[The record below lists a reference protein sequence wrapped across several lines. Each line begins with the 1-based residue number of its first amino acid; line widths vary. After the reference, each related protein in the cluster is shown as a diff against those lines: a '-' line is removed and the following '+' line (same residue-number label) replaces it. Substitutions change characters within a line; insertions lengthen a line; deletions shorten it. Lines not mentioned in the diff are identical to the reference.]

1 MEDENIIENEEII
14 ESDDEESENE
24 NLDKKQTKK
33 IKKSLQFAE
42 NEESGGEEDDDDDNE
57 EEDNQ
62 NGDDFDDEEEDDDD
76 DDDDDFEDENEE
88 KQKKKENMEN
98 EKNTFQMELSDDD
111 SDINEEDIDEDE
123 NYLQKFNENM
133 KKKIIDEYH
142 PELFSH
148 NYKEVE
154 MLSTVLRDTDGFII
168 DPLHKT
174 MPFVTKYEKARIIGE
189 RAKQIDSGAIPFI
202 EVEDNIIDGYL
213 IALKEYEQKK
223 IPFII
228 RRPLPDGTS
237 EYWKLKDLEILE

>member
-1 MEDENIIENEEII
+1 MEEENIIENEDII
-14 ESDDEESENE
+14 ESDDDEGSESE
-24 NLDKKQTKK
+24 NLDKKQTKQ
-33 IKKSLQFAE
+33 IKKSLRFAE
-42 NEESGGEEDDDDDNE
+42 NEESDKEDDDEDEDEDDDESDDNNFE
-57 EEDNQ
+57 
-62 NGDDFDDEEEDDDD
+62 DD
-76 DDDDDFEDENEE
+76 DDDDDFEEDTENDE
-88 KQKKKENMEN
+88 KHKKKENVEN
-98 EKNTFQMELSDDD
+98 DKNTFHMELSDDSI
-111 SDINEEDIDEDE
+111 SDTNDDDDIEEDE

-148 NYKEVE
+148 NYKEVDA
-154 MLSTVLRDTDGFII
+154 LSTVFRDKDGNII

-202 EVEDNIIDGYL
+202 EIEDNIIDGYL
-213 IALKEYEQKK
+213 IALKEYQQKK